1 MKRHND
7 QKLGE
12 VLKEMM
18 NSKKLKPKLNQVKVK
33 SLWETMMGP
42 SINKYTRQLSLKRNK
57 LYVSIDSAPLKQELS
72 YGKEKIKKML
82 NEELGEEYIKEVII
96 F

>member
-7 QKLGE
+7 QKLSD

-18 NSKKLKPKLNQVKVK
+18 NSKKLKPKLNQTKVK
-33 SLWETMMGP
+33 SLWESMMGP
-42 SINKYTRQLSLKRNK
+42 SINKYTRQLRLTRKK
-57 LYVSIDSAPLKQELS
+57 LYVTIDSAPLKQELS

-82 NEELGEEYIKEVII
+82 NEELGEAYIEEVII
-96 F
+96 M